1 MIAVALDARRRAPK
15 RPTRPARPSGVRAVP
30 PSGPMATYAAALL
43 DLDAE
48 LRALITREVEAAG
61 LAPTRTD
68 AAADGD
74 GPAPAETIKALLARL
89 RKLAGDHL
97 TLLRKPLALL
107 KLVASRTSEHS
118 AAQWSRQL
126 RALGVSLDDVAG
138 PDLRAAIAAWR
149 RQNAQLIRSLV
160 QEKVQRVARAI
171 EEHRG
176 SRVETLA
183 RRIQEATGTGEG
195 HARLLARDQTLRL
208 YGQVTQERHRAAGIT
223 EYVWRAS
230 RDERVRR
237 RHRELDGTRQKY
249 AEPPVVDEA
258 SGRRAHPGGDFQC
271 RCTADPI
278 LPGIDDA

>member
-1 MIAVALDARRRAPK
+1 MIALDARRRAPK
-15 RPTRPARPSGVRAVP
+15 RRGPARSTGVRAVP
-30 PSGPMATYAAALL
+30 PSGPMASYATALL
-43 DLDAE
+43 ALDAE
-48 LRALITREVEAAG
+48 LAALIAREVEAAG
-61 LAPTRTD
+61 LAPARTD

-74 GPAPAETIKALLARL
+74 GPAPAGAIKALIARL

-97 TLLRKPLALL
+97 ALLRKPLALL
-107 KLVASRTSEHS
+107 KVVAARTSEHS

-126 RALGVSLDDVAG
+126 RALGVSLDDVAA
-138 PDLRAAIAAWR
+138 PDLRDAIAAWR

-176 SRVETLA
+176 ARVETLA
-183 RRIQEATGTGEG
+183 KRIQEATDTGEG

-208 YGQVTQERHRAAGIT
+208 YGQVTQERHRAAGVA

-249 AEPPVVDEA
+249 SEPPVVDEA
-258 SGRRAHPGGDFQC
+258 SGRRAHPGDDFQC